1 MEDAFFWIGALILGL
16 VIFALLA
23 MKFIVAVYFPFVD
36 AKDRIETKI
45 LFSETHEQRRF
56 WLRERKRLY
65 VSLVPFVGGFIASQM
80 KNKKA

>member
-1 MEDAFFWIGALILGL
+1 MEDILFWIGAVVIGIVVSVLLLI
-16 VIFALLA
+16 
-23 MKFIVAVYFPFVD
+23 KFITSVYFPFVN
-36 AKDRIETKI
+36 ARDRIETKI
-45 LFSETHEQRRF
+45 LFSETREKRRF